1 MPFTRCTFFL
11 WHTAEGGERPVHRQP
26 SPGVLKTN
34 GGAPHHRG
42 AAVLS
47 IPFPPPYGGGGE
59 ALGKRLLI
67 RGARPIGNLQV
78 SAVPIQEGVVHLAFL
93 HRPGGEVVGGVII
106 RASAFL

>member
-1 MPFTRCTFFL
+1 ML
-11 WHTAEGGERPVHRQP
+11 WDEE
-26 SPGVLKTN
+26 
-34 GGAPHHRG
+34 G

-47 IPFPPPYGGGGE
+47 IHFPPPYGGGAGKE

-93 HRPGGEVVGGVII
+93 YRPAGEVVGGIKRGGTHRFESHLHLLDLR
-106 RASAFL
+106 RAEHPAV